1 MRVMRSQRF
10 RTHRDR
16 ARHGRRKKSIIV
28 GESFTARTPPKKGAE
43 MWCKKILLAYDGS
56 PAAKVALELAMDE
69 AQRDES
75 IEIVAAHVLSINAT
89 VGAQEVL
96 IRQAEDIHDE
106 LEGVLA
112 RIPNPTK
119 VEVLRGTSPADL
131 LLSCAKREGCNLII
145 MGSRG
150 VGGAKGYLGSV
161 SYAVVQRSTEAA
173 VLIAKEGMRF

>member
-1 MRVMRSQRF
+1 
-10 RTHRDR
+10 
-16 ARHGRRKKSIIV
+16 
-28 GESFTARTPPKKGAE
+28 

-56 PAAKVALELAMDE
+56 PAAKCALKLALDE
-69 AQRDES
+69 AERDPS
-75 IEIVAAHVLSINAT
+75 IEIVAAHVLIVVTQS
-89 VGAQEVL
+89 GAQEAL
-96 IRQAEDIHDE
+96 IQSAEAIHAE
-106 LEGVLA
+106 LEEVLDA
-112 RIPNPTK
+112 IPNPTK
-119 VEVLRGTSPADL
+119 VEVLHGTSPADL